1 MRVIICGAG
10 QVGINIAR
18 YLSQFDTDIT
28 IIDLN
33 EGLVRDA
40 LDTLDVQGIVGHASI
55 LTYCAKQGRMMLI

>member
-28 IIDLN
+28 IIDIN
-33 EGLVRDA
+33 EGLVREA
-40 LDTLDVQGIVGHASI
+40 LDTLDVQGLS
-55 LTYCAKQGRMMLI
+55 LIHI